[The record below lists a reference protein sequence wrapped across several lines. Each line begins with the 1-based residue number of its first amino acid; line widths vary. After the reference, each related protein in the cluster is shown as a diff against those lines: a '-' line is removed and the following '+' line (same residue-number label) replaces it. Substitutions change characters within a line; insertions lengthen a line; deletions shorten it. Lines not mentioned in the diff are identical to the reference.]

1 MRIAYCTN
9 VRLPSE
15 RAHGHQV
22 AHVCD
27 ALAQLGHEVHIFCPF
42 RQAAITE
49 SFARYYGVDPTIH
62 LHTVG
67 SFDPIA
73 AQWLPGVLGLWV
85 LNALLRHRL
94 LIELAQAK
102 PDLCYTRSPAL
113 LAVLLAHGKPVIL
126 ELHQLPRFGRSR
138 FVKQCNQCA
147 SVACLTSV
155 MKQKLVSWGVQSNRI
170 QVAPDAVDLR
180 RFLQLPDVQTA
191 RTTLG
196 IKTTRTVVG
205 YVGRLKTL
213 GQEKGVGILLQALRQ
228 LQASQQFF
236 GLIVGGPAADLSQYQ
251 AQAKVLGLTENDVL
265 FTGEVPGESVPLTL
279 QACDILAMPFPD
291 FPHYR
296 ENMSPLKM
304 FEYMAAGKPIIT
316 SDLPTIRDVL
326 TEQTAVFCKPG
337 KVASLV
343 EGLEYIQAHSVES
356 AARSSAAQALVLH
369 HTWKARMQRIL
380 SATPLQP

>member
-27 ALAQLGHEVHIFCPF
+27 ALAQLGHEVHVFCPY
-42 RQAAITE
+42 RLAAIAE
-49 SFARYYGVDPTIH
+49 NFATYYGVDKTIR

-67 SFDPIA
+67 TFDPIA
-73 AQWLPGVLGLWV
+73 ACWLPGVLGLWV
-85 LNALLRHRL
+85 LNALLGHQL
-94 LIELAQAK
+94 SAELAQFQ

-113 LAVLLAHGKPVIL
+113 VPALLTYGKPVIV
-126 ELHQLPRFGRSR
+126 ELHQLPRFGRAQ
-138 FVKQCNQCA
+138 FVRQCNRCA
-147 SVACLTSV
+147 VVACLTSV
-155 MKQKLVSWGVQSNRI
+155 MKQKLVSWGVESDRI

-180 RFLQLPDVQTA
+180 RFADLPDIQSA
-191 RTTLG
+191 RATLG
-196 IKTTRTVVG
+196 IKTSRLVVG

-213 GQEKGVGILLQALRQ
+213 GQEKGVGILLQSLKQ

-236 GLIVGGPAADLSQYQ
+236 GLIVGGPAADLAEYKTQ
-251 AQAKVLGLTENDVL
+251 AQALALTESDVL
-265 FTGEVPGESVPLTL
+265 FTGEVPADRVPLAL

-326 TEQTAVFCKPG
+326 SEKNAIFCLPG
-337 KVASLV
+337 EVASL
-343 EGLEYIQAHSVES
+343 AHALRTVVQNPQM
-356 AARSSAAQALVLH
+356 AQECATNAFELAQEHSWLQ
-369 HTWKARMQRIL
+369 RMRRIL
-380 SATPLQP
+380 SEFKD